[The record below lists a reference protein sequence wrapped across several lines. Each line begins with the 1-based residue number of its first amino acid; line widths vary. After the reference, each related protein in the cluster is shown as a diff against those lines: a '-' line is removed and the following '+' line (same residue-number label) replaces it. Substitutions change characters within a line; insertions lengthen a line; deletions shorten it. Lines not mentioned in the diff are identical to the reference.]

1 MATEETQVDMKKIDE
16 MSYREASQEL
26 ERIIRNLESG
36 ELELEESLEGYS
48 RGVELLKSL
57 RERLADAEQKVS
69 VLVKDVDGADVLEP
83 AQAADEDDSLSF

>member
-1 MATEETQVDMKKIDE
+1 MKKIDE